1 MKEDDNKFNLRYK
14 TKEKM
19 KTSKQTYVKPT
30 CATYYAEN
38 ENLLLASGN
47 AGTIGVGGS
56 GGDAK
61 RGFYDEEE
69 DETLHATFAHGVAS
83 VSSWE
88 ERTNK

>member
-69 DETLHATFAHGVAS
+69 DETLHMTFAHGVAP
-83 VSSWE
+83 VSSWK
-88 ERTNK
+88 ERTNE

>member
-30 CATYYAEN
+30 CAMHDVEN

-61 RGFYDEEE
+61 PGFYDEEE
-69 DETLHATFAHGVAS
+69 DETLHATFAHGVAP
-83 VSSWE
+83 VSSWK
-88 ERTNK
+88 ERTNE

>member
-1 MKEDDNKFNLRYK
+1 
-14 TKEKM
+14 M

-30 CATYYAEN
+30 CAMHDVEN
-38 ENLLLASGN
+38 ENLLQASGN

-69 DETLHATFAHGVAS
+69 GETLHATFAHGVAS
-83 VSSWE
+83 FSSWE
-88 ERTNK
+88 ERTNE

>member
-19 KTSKQTYVKPT
+19 KTSKQTYVKPI

-38 ENLLLASGN
+38 ENLLQASGN

-83 VSSWE
+83 VSSWK
-88 ERTNK
+88 ERTNE

>member
-61 RGFYDEEE
+61 PGFYNEEE
-69 DETLHATFAHGVAS
+69 DETLHATFAHGVAP
-83 VSSWE
+83 VSSWK
-88 ERTNK
+88 ERTNE

>member
-1 MKEDDNKFNLRYK
+1 MKEDDN
-14 TKEKM
+14 KEKM

-61 RGFYDEEE
+61 RGFYDEE
-69 DETLHATFAHGVAS
+69 DGETDNANFAHGVAS
-83 VSSWE
+83 VLSWV
-88 ERTNK
+88 ERTNE

>member
-69 DETLHATFAHGVAS
+69 DETDNATFAHGVAS

-88 ERTNK
+88 ARTNE

>member
-30 CATYYAEN
+30 CARYYAEN

-69 DETLHATFAHGVAS
+69 DETDNATFAHGVAS

-88 ERTNK
+88 ERTNE